1 MKIIGF
7 RAENIMRLLTVEF
20 EPDGTTVLITGAN
33 GAGKTSALD
42 SILLALEYR
51 TACKKIKK
59 PIRTGA
65 DHAEI
70 VLDLGEFKVT
80 RTFTAAGKTYL
91 KVENPDGAQYRSP
104 QELLDKFKSS
114 LSFDPLAFTALSDKE
129 QAVTL
134 RELLGIDTTELDEQ
148 RAELYDHRANWNR
161 QAKERAG
168 ALQAHAGANVPEDTP
183 DAEISVSEL
192 LGELEEAEAQKDKN
206 QSVRDHLESHHQA
219 ANVEINAMSK
229 HKAEIAVAT
238 TALKVAEKALA
249 EIEKTIPKA
258 EKAVDALEDPPIA
271 VIKAQIAGADAI
283 NMAVRA
289 RNDYQF
295 VEAQRFEAENNAAKI
310 DTKIRKID
318 NKKKQMVESADFPI
332 DGLGFDETGV
342 TFDGNPFSQASSAE
356 RLRVSLAMAMALNPK
371 LRVIR
376 ITDGSLLDSKNL
388 ALIQEMAAAEDYQIW
403 IEKVDETGEIGVYI
417 EDGQIVEMAAAEG
430 SEGR

>member
-7 RAENIMRLLTVEF
+7 KAENIMRLLTVAF

-59 PIRTGA
+59 PIRDGA

-80 RTFTAAGKTYL
+80 RTFTAAGKSYL
-91 KVENPDGAQYRSP
+91 KVESPEGAQYRSP

-129 QAVTL
+129 QAATL
-134 RELLGIDTTELDEQ
+134 RELLGIDTTALDEQ
-148 RAELYDHRANWNR
+148 RATFYDARANCNR

-168 ALQAHAGANVPEDTP
+168 ALQTHAGADVPEDTP
-183 DAEISVSEL
+183 GAEISVATL
-192 LGELEEAEAQKDKN
+192 LRELEEAESTQRENTRQRQLQADDINRATQLYQAGLRIRAQVEALQKELADNDAECNKA
-206 QSVRDHLESHHQA
+206 RA
-219 ANVEINAMSK
+219 AEQDQIETVNAL
-229 HKAEIAVAT
+229 VDPD
-238 TALKVAEKALA
+238 TA
-249 EIEKTIPKA
+249 
-258 EKAVDALEDPPIA
+258 D
-271 VIKAQIAGADAI
+271 IKARIASADTM
-283 NMAVRA
+283 NSAVRA
-289 RNDYQF
+289 RKDYQF
-295 VEAQRFEAENNAAKI
+295 VEAQRFEAENNAAKLT
-310 DTKIRKID
+310 TKIRKID
-318 NKKKQMVESADFPI
+318 IKKQEMVAKAKFPI

-342 TFDGNPFSQASSAE
+342 TFGGIPFSQASSAE
-356 RLRVSLAMAMALNPK
+356 QLRVSLAMAMALNPK

-403 IEKVDETGEIGVYI
+403 IEKVDETGKIGVYI
-417 EDGQIVEMAAAEG
+417 EDGQIVEMQGEG
-430 SEGR
+430 VA